1 MNDKI
6 KLGLIGLSLVIGIYG
21 IVKSSSVESSLNER
35 IDGILALKQS
45 NNGTNASSN
54 AVPPVNLQPQGN
66 INNPSTPQSN
76 TQAPSGP
83 TTSVRFNEEIHNFG
97 NVDVNTDNPYS
108 FVFTNTGKE
117 PLLITN
123 AKGSCGCTVP
133 SWPKDPIMPGATG
146 NIDVVFRPS
155 KGQAG
160 QPQEK
165 TVTITANTEPV
176 NTVVRIKAMVNPE
189 AK

>member
-6 KLGLIGLSLVIGIYG
+6 KLGLIGLSLIIGIYG
-21 IVKSSSVESSLNER
+21 IVKTSTVESAVNER
-35 IDGILALKQS
+35 IDGILALKQ
-45 NNGTNASSN
+45 NETQ
-54 AVPPVNLQPQGN
+54 VPPVNLQGQQ
-66 INNPSTPQSN
+66 NNTEPSTPQSN
-76 TQAPSGP
+76 TQQPAGP
-83 TTSVRFNEEIHNFG
+83 TTSVRFNEEVHNFG
-97 NVDVNTDNPYS
+97 NVDIDTDNPHS

-133 SWPKDPIMPGATG
+133 SWPKDPIMPGSTG
-146 NIDVVFRPS
+146 KIDVVFRPS

-189 AK
+189 VK

>member
-1 MNDKI
+1 MNENI
-6 KLGLIGLSLVIGIYG
+6 KLGLIGLALLLGVYSV
-21 IVKSSSVESSLNER
+21 VKTNSIEAELTER
-35 IDGILALKQS
+35 IDGLLVVKQS
-45 NNGTNASSN
+45 NISTSST
-54 AVPPVNLQPQGN
+54 VPSANLQPQKN
-66 INNPSTPQSN
+66 IPQSN
-76 TQAPSGP
+76 QQQPAGP
-83 TTSVRFNEEIHNFG
+83 ATSIRFNEEIHNFG

-108 FVFTNTGKE
+108 FIFTNTGKE

-133 SWPKDPIMPGATG
+133 SWPKDPIMPGKTG
-146 NIDVVFRPS
+146 KIDVVFRPS

-160 QPQEK
+160 KPQEK

-189 AK
+189 AENQ

>member
-1 MNDKI
+1 MDNNKI
-6 KLGLIGLSLVIGIYG
+6 AIGLAGLALVLGGYSLV
-21 IVKSSSVESSLNER
+21 KTSSLEANLEER
-35 IDGILALKQS
+35 IEGLYAMKQT
-45 NNGTNASSN
+45 NNNSSN
-54 AVPPVNLQPQGN
+54 TNPVNIQPTQN
-66 INNPSTPQSN
+66 TPQSN
-76 TQAPSGP
+76 TQVTSGP
-83 TTSVRFNEEIHNFG
+83 TTSVRFDKEIHNFG

-146 NIDVVFRPS
+146 KIDVVFRPS

-160 QPQEK
+160 KPQEK
-165 TVTITANTEPV
+165 TVTITANTEPK

>member
-1 MNDKI
+1 MQEIKRIMDNKI
-6 KLGLIGLSLVIGIYG
+6 ALGLAGLALVIGGYSL
-21 IVKSSSVESSLNER
+21 VKTNSLESSINER
-35 IDGILALKQS
+35 IDGIIALKS
-45 NNGTNASSN
+45 TNNAASTN
-54 AVPPVNLQPQGN
+54 PVNIQPSK
-66 INNPSTPQSN
+66 STPQSN
-76 TQAPSGP
+76 TQATAGPS
-83 TTSVRFNEEIHNFG
+83 TSVRFDREIHDFG

-146 NIDVVFRPS
+146 KIDVVYRPN

-160 QPQEK
+160 KPQEK
-165 TVTITANTEPV
+165 TVTVTANTEPK

>member
-1 MNDKI
+1 MNENI
-6 KLGLIGLSLVIGIYG
+6 KLGLIGLAIVIGAYS
-21 IVKSSSVESSLNER
+21 IVKTNSLETELNDR
-35 IDGILALKQS
+35 IDGILVAKQANS
-45 NNGTNASSN
+45 GTTSIT
-54 AVPPVNLQPQGN
+54 PPVNIQGQKT
-66 INNPSTPQSN
+66 TPQSN
-76 TQAPSGP
+76 QQTPVGP
-83 TTSVRFNEEIHNFG
+83 TTSVRFNEEVHNFG

-108 FVFTNTGKE
+108 FIFTNTGTE

-146 NIDVVFRPS
+146 KIDVVFRPS

-160 QPQEK
+160 KPQEK
-165 TVTITANTEPV
+165 TVTVTANTEPV

-189 AK
+189 AE

>member
-21 IVKSSSVESSLNER
+21 IVKSSSIESNLNER
-35 IDGILALKQS
+35 IDGILALKQ
-45 NNGTNASSN
+45 NNNQNNS
-54 AVPPVNLQPQGN
+54 AVPPVNLQPQQ
-66 INNPSTPQSN
+66 NNNNNNTPQSN
-76 TQAPSGP
+76 NQQPTGP
-83 TTSVRFNEEIHNFG
+83 TTSIRFNEEIHNFG
-97 NVDVNTDNPYS
+97 NVDVETDNPYS
-108 FVFTNTGKE
+108 FVFTNSGKE

-146 NIDVVFRPS
+146 KIDVVFKPS

-160 QPQEK
+160 KPQEK
-165 TVTITANTEPV
+165 TVTVTANTEPV